1 MKSIEAYSD
10 ICFDTYMIELE
21 KVSKP
26 LIHYFENQLALHYI
40 TGEKIK
46 PAHISK
52 NKMTGVY
59 MCMMSLQMVIDG
71 RYN

>member
-1 MKSIEAYSD
+1 MTIEPYCD
-10 ICFDTYMIELE
+10 ICFNTYMKELE

-26 LIHYFENQLALHYI
+26 LIHYFEKQLALHYI

-46 PAHISK
+46 PTQISEH
-52 NKMTGVY
+52 KMIAMN
-59 MCMMSLQMVIDG
+59 MCMMSIQMLVDG